1 MKKILL
7 LFILI
12 FVFFIP
18 VEPAVFAAEPRP
30 LEIEYPSV
38 PGVTTTPTTVG
49 TELPIYVKYIFN
61 FFIWIAGIIGLGV
74 LIIAGVR
81 YLISAGTPA
90 VLADAKDQIFAALAG
105 LLILFSS
112 WLILT
117 TINPQL
123 KELQK
128 PPPVLPVLHPG
139 VYLCKEEVNIVH
151 VWKLIKALKEL
162 DDPIALEGE
171 LPQLKKDIEKIKE
184 KCWLVPSSGEI
195 ILEFNDLAKNAYVVP
210 TEEDGLYGAILY
222 DESKYGGRSQI
233 VYDFTPEAAGF
244 DITAIKPSS
253 VKTFILKKPRPE
265 VYVELYELI
274 DFNKYDTDRKS
285 EKHTIDGPSGFSSY
299 YVDTS
304 TFTAVGSVK
313 IEGDLIVIF
322 FKDKQSGDW
331 PPDAIIDVI
340 VNTDANLYDNLMGRW
355 CWELVWFHKEYYP
368 CPKQMKI
375 VSGGIY

>member
-1 MKKILL
+1 
-7 LFILI
+7 
-12 FVFFIP
+12 
-18 VEPAVFAAEPRP
+18 
-30 LEIEYPSV
+30 
-38 PGVTTTPTTVG
+38 
-49 TELPIYVKYIFN
+49 
-61 FFIWIAGIIGLGV
+61 
-74 LIIAGVR
+74 
-81 YLISAGTPA
+81 
-90 VLADAKDQIFAALAG
+90 
-105 LLILFSS
+105 
-112 WLILT
+112 
-117 TINPQL
+117 
-123 KELQK
+123 
-128 PPPVLPVLHPG
+128 
-139 VYLCKEEVNIVH
+139 VH

-195 ILEFNDLAKNAYVVP
+195 ILEFSDLAKNAYVVP

-274 DFNKYDTDRKS
+274 DFNKADTDRKS
-285 EKHTIDGPSGFSSY
+285 EKHTIDGPSGFTSY

-304 TFTAVGSVK
+304 TFTRVGSVK

-355 CWELVWFHKEYYP
+355 CWQWVWFDKEYYP